1 MFYRLKQVDFDGTA
15 TYSNT
20 VFVPI
25 APADEKQEVIFQTF
39 PNPVERSQ
47 RLNLVFENLGG
58 QDLLIVLRYMQGRE
72 LYMKT
77 VYHAS
82 EDNYEVIEV
91 SQTIPAGQYIITAT
105 SDNAIYNSK
114 LMIR

>member
-39 PNPVERSQ
+39 PNPVERGQ
-47 RLNLVFENLGG
+47 RLNLAFENLGG